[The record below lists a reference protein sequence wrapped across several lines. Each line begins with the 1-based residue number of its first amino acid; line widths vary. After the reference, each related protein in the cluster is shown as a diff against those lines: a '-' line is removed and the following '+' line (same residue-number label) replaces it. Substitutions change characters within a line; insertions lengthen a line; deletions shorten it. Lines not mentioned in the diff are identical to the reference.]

1 MHRFDRK
8 WGKSELIMEGVEEEF
23 RYFQIFRYSFFLTF
37 MGNVINEN
45 TAVFINLLYLL
56 HLSLGNWLSLK
67 AGVGSALSGV
77 SSGPLSA
84 LVCGVREAVEEGHL
98 LSQA

>member
-1 MHRFDRK
+1 MFLSAIQLHREPCHLSIKDQWMLVHCK
-8 WGKSELIMEGVEEEF
+8 NINCNGSDL
-23 RYFQIFRYSFFLTF
+23 
-37 MGNVINEN
+37 GNVINEN
-45 TAVFINLLYLL
+45 TSVFINLLYLL